1 MCLLPVACCCCLL
14 PSKMRE
20 TSLNLI
26 AITIFTL
33 TMTALLGP
41 MFDLSATIPA
51 GMAFVL
57 LGLATLDTFTLRGQG
72 STILVDWLAG
82 TSGQTRDRILRHEAG
97 HFLVAHLHGIPVE
110 GYALTA
116 WEAFRQG
123 QTAQGGVR
131 FDDRELM
138 AQLQAGVLTGE
149 AIDKYCQVWMAG
161 VAAET
166 LVYDRAEGGMEDR
179 QKIAALWAQL
189 GRSPQE
195 AQMKQRWA
203 TWQAKTLIETHRQAY
218 DALVDA
224 MARRAPVAECLHATA
239 TRIRS

>member
-1 MCLLPVACCCCLL
+1 
-14 PSKMRE
+14 MRE

-33 TMTALLGP
+33 TLTALLGP
-41 MFDLSATIPA
+41 MFNLSAAIPA
-51 GMAFVL
+51 GMVFVL
-57 LGLATLDTFTLRGQG
+57 LGLATLDTFTLQGQG

-82 TSGQTRDRILRHEAG
+82 TSGQTRDRILHHEAG
-97 HFLVAHLHGIPVE
+97 HFLVAHLLGIPVE

-138 AQLQAGVLTGE
+138 AQLRAGMLSGE
-149 AIDKYCQVWMAG
+149 AIDKYCKVWMAG
-161 VAAET
+161 IAAET
-166 LVYDRAEGGMEDR
+166 LLYDHAEGGMEDR

-189 GRSPQE
+189 GRSPRE

-203 TWQAKTLIETHRQAY
+203 TLQAKTLIETHRPAY
-218 DALVDA
+218 DALVEA
-224 MARRAPVAECLHATA
+224 MAQRTPATECLQLIAD
-239 TRIRS
+239 RIRS